1 MDQDGSQEK
10 KSAEPNRL
18 TRGVLTSMKYPE
30 ESVIKAKPGKLA
42 MPDSMENSQGLL
54 ESTLAVPWEANA
66 KTWQFTYVGPQA
78 VKLLGYPVEQWYQKD
93 FWVEHLHP
101 EDRDYAIDFCVRSS
115 GTQKDYVFDYRMI
128 ASDKRVV
135 WLHDIVSVV
144 ATEGVPERLR
154 GYMFDITE
162 RKVAEEEL
170 NRYRNH
176 LEQIVEQR
184 TAELA
189 KANEQ
194 LTSDLVE
201 RSRTEELIRQQMQR
215 LAILREITL
224 TITSTLDLR
233 TVLDTL
239 LEQIDHLL
247 PYSAA
252 TIRLLNRYTG
262 KFEPVAWRNI
272 DTHNYRLESDSAFK
286 NEIVENKVPV
296 FSANV
301 QTDPRIREPE
311 FFRKNGLVS
320 RLSVPLMAKGEVLGM
335 LNLYTKNEHI
345 FTDEEVRFLTML
357 GNTASMAI
365 QNSQLYEQVEK
376 RTHELSALHAVTSTA
391 SESLELDKVLLEVIR
406 KITEIFSFDATRVFL
421 FNAQMDELHV
431 RASFETK
438 PEIFAQVGFFRRGQG
453 IVGKVAE
460 TGEPIIFDN
469 IQSDPRYQ
477 ETSHTKNS
485 QSRGFDFFATFPIK
499 SKLETVGAIVCVG
512 KKPRGLLPDEIQL
525 ITSMAYQIGIAVE
538 NATLFEETRAKAKEL
553 SALYSIATEVNQTLD
568 IGTLLRGVI
577 HKVLGIF
584 DFDAACIYLFDVDQN
599 VLCLAAREGFP
610 EDTFPPA
617 RLTTRQGITGR
628 VFETGKP
635 LIYENIQSDGQYS
648 EWSYA
653 KTGRRRGYQFLAV
666 IPIKT
671 RLRNVG
677 ALVCLGKKLRR
688 LTPSE
693 IQLIISMAEN
703 IGIPVDNSQL
713 YEKTKKQ
720 AIQLEDDIKRIKKLE
735 RQQVESE
742 KLTAAGRIAARVAH
756 EINNPLA
763 GIKNSFHLI
772 KDAVPVDYP
781 HYHYVGRIEKEID
794 RIARIVRQMF
804 NLYRQDQEASWEFLV
819 NETIS
824 DVVALLET
832 NARQRDVKVQLVSN
846 LMVAVTLPEGLLRQ
860 VLYNI
865 IQNAIEASPDGQA
878 VKITTELK
886 DGLLEISVSDRGC
899 GIQKELRSRIFE
911 PFFSTKSGVP
921 RAGLGLGLSVTKS
934 MVDTMGGTLDFTSQ
948 VNQGTVFQIMLPLN
962 GLQKEIP
969 NG

>member
-1 MDQDGSQEK
+1 M
-10 KSAEPNRL
+10 KS
-18 TRGVLTSMKYPE
+18 PE
-30 ESVIKAKPGKLA
+30 ESVTTAQPEKLA
-42 MPDSMENSQGLL
+42 MPNSMENWQGLL

-66 KTWQFTYVGPQA
+66 KTWQFIYVGPQA
-78 VKLLGYPVEQWYQKD
+78 VRLLGYPVNEWYQKD

-101 EDRDYAIDFCVRSS
+101 EDRDYAIDFCLRSS
-115 GTQKDYVFDYRMI
+115 QTKKDYVFDYRMI

-144 ATEGVPERLR
+144 ATNGVPERLR
-154 GYMFDITE
+154 GYMIDITE
-162 RKVAEEEL
+162 RKVVEEEL
-170 NRYRNH
+170 DRYRTH
-176 LEQIVEQR
+176 LESIVQQR

-201 RSRTEELIRQQMQR
+201 RRRTEELIRQQMQR

-247 PYSAA
+247 PYAA
-252 TIRLLNRYTG
+252 VTIRLLNRYTG
-262 KFEPVAWRNI
+262 EFEPVARRNI

-286 NEIVENKVPV
+286 NEIVETKVPV

-320 RLSVPLMAKGEVLGM
+320 RLSVPLMAKGEILGM
-335 LNLYTKNEHI
+335 LNFYTKSEHR
-345 FTDEEVRFLTML
+345 FTNEEVQFLSML
-357 GNTASMAI
+357 GNNASMAI

-376 RTHELSALHAVTSTA
+376 RTHELSALHAITSTA

-431 RASFETK
+431 RVSFETK

-477 ETSHTKNS
+477 EISHTRNS
-485 QSRGFDFFATFPIK
+485 QSRGFDFFAVFPIK
-499 SKLETVGAIVCVG
+499 SKLETVGTIVCVG
-512 KKPRGLLPDEIQL
+512 KEPRGLLPDEIQL
-525 ITSMAYQIGIAVE
+525 ITSMAHQIGIAVE
-538 NATLFEETRAKAKEL
+538 NATLFEETRARAKEL
-553 SALYSIATEVNQTLD
+553 SALYSIATEVNQTLELE
-568 IGTLLRGVI
+568 TLLRGVI

-584 DFDAACIYLFDVDQN
+584 DFDATGIYLFDVDQN
-599 VLCLAAREGFP
+599 VLCLAAREGFS

-617 RLTTRQGITGR
+617 RLITRQGITGR

-635 LIYENIQSDGQYS
+635 LIYENIQDDGQYS
-648 EWSYA
+648 EWSHA
-653 KTGRRRGYQFLAV
+653 KMGRRQGYKFLAV

-677 ALVCLGKKLRR
+677 ALVCLGKKIRR

-693 IQLIISMAEN
+693 IQLITSMGEN
-703 IGIPVDNSQL
+703 IGIAVENSQL

-720 AIQLEDDIKRIKKLE
+720 AIQLEEDITRIKKLE

-742 KLTAAGRIAARVAH
+742 KLAATGRMAARVAH

-763 GIKNSFHLI
+763 GIKNSFQLI
-772 KDAVPVDYP
+772 KDAVPEDYP
-781 HYHYVGRIEKEID
+781 YYHYVGRIEKEID

-804 NLYRQDQEASWEFLV
+804 NLYRQDQEASCEFLV

-824 DVVALLET
+824 DVVALLEA

-846 LMVAVTLPEGLLRQ
+846 PIVAVTLPEGLLRQ

-878 VKITTELK
+878 VKVTTDVK

-911 PFFSTKSGVP
+911 PFFSTKSAVP

-934 MVDTMGGTLDFTSQ
+934 MVDTMGGTLDFKSQ
-948 VNQGTVFQIMLPLN
+948 VNRGTVFQIMLPFN